1 MARMTMFDRG
11 WRWLI
16 RHLRLET
23 VYIEPEVGAAV
34 NERDRSDYDRE
45 TVILQALEAWRL
57 NPLARRIVE
66 LTSQYVV
73 GGGITISSSNE
84 QVSKFL
90 KKWWLHEL
98 NQMPLRIY
106 EWCDE
111 LTRSG
116 ELFFLLSTD
125 AAGMTFARAIPAIE
139 IKEIQTAKDDLQQ
152 EKAFIQKAKMRLGE
166 DTIEERVWEAY
177 DSGAEEADKDGRLK
191 TVMVHFAIN
200 RPVGA
205 VHGESDLAPMLRWLT
220 RYSSWLEDRARL
232 NRYRNAFYFTVK
244 SRFVS
249 EAERATRQAT
259 LNANPP
265 VPGSILVVDESE
277 KWEVIHPQ
285 LEAND
290 ASKDGLAIKK
300 MIAAGA
306 GIPLH
311 FLAEPESSTRTTAE
325 SAGGPTFRHFEQRQ
339 EFFIEII
346 RLLGRIAL
354 QRRARYERGLDAEAV
369 VEVQGADLSSRDN
382 AALAIATS
390 TMTSALVNLYDRGL
404 INESELL
411 RMVYRFAGEV
421 VDVEEVIQKGKK
433 VPRKAGEKRGRKKG
447 IPNRKPIK
455 VDTETGELKGSVAA

>member
-1 MARMTMFDRG
+1 MARLTIFERG
-11 WRWLI
+11 RKWLV
-16 RHLRLET
+16 RQLRLDT
-23 VYIEPEVGAAV
+23 VYIEPEISMTISD
-34 NERDRSDYDRE
+34 RDRADYDRE
-45 TVILQALEAWRL
+45 TVITQALEAWRL
-57 NPLARRIVE
+57 NPLARRMVE

-73 GGGITISSSNE
+73 GGGMTVTSKNKE
-84 QVSKFL
+84 VRKFL
-90 KKWWLHEL
+90 GTWWTHEL

-125 AAGMTFARAIPAIE
+125 AAGMTYVRAIPAIE
-139 IKEIQTAKDDLQQ
+139 IKEIETAKDDLQQ
-152 EKAFIQKAKMRLGE
+152 ELSYVQKGKLNFGDDAV
-166 DTIEERVWEAY
+166 EERIWQAY
-177 DSGAEEADKDGRLK
+177 DADQETMGDDSRLK
-191 TVMVHFAIN
+191 TVMIHFAIN

-205 VHGESDLAPMLRWLT
+205 KHGESDLAPMLKWLT

-232 NRYRNAFYFTVK
+232 NRYRNAFYFMVK

-249 EAERATRQAT
+249 EADRATRQAT

-277 KWEVIHPQ
+277 SWEVIHPQ

-311 FLAEPESSTRTTAE
+311 FLAEPESATRTTAE

-339 EFFIEII
+339 EYFIEII
-346 RLLGRIAL
+346 HQLAKIAL
-354 QRRARYERGLDAEAV
+354 RRRARYEKKLDPNAEI
-369 VEVQGADLSSRDN
+369 EVHGADLSSRDN
-382 AALAIATS
+382 AALAVATS
-390 TMTSALVNLYDRGL
+390 TISSALVSLYDRGL
-404 INESELL
+404 IDGNELV

-421 VDVEEVIQKGKK
+421 LDVEKILGDGIARSEIKSDGKQVK
-433 VPRKAGEKRGRKKG
+433 KPAGV
-447 IPNRKPIK
+447 K
-455 VDTETGELKGSVAA
+455 VDTETGDLKGSVKA

>member
-1 MARMTMFDRG
+1 MGQLTILERG
-11 WRWLI
+11 RRWLVQ
-16 RHLRLET
+16 RFRLET
-23 VYIEPEVGAAV
+23 VYIEPNIGV
-34 NERDRSDYDRE
+34 NISERDRSDYDRE
-45 TVILQALEAWRL
+45 TVIMQALEAWRL

-73 GGGITISSSNE
+73 GGGITISSPDEKVNA
-84 QVSKFL
+84 FIR
-90 KKWWLHEL
+90 KWWKHDL

-125 AAGMTFARAIPAIE
+125 AAGMTYVRAIPAIE
-139 IKEIQTAKDDLQQ
+139 IKEIETAKDDLQQ
-152 EKAFIQKAKMRLGE
+152 EKAYVQKAKMRIGE
-166 DTIEERVWEAY
+166 DSVEERVWAAY
-177 DSGAEEADKDGRLK
+177 DHGEEEVGEDGRLK

-205 VHGESDLAPMLRWLT
+205 VHGESDLAPLLKWLT

-232 NRYRNAFYFTVK
+232 NRYRNAFYFMVK

-277 KWEVIHPQ
+277 SWEVIHPQ
-285 LEAND
+285 LDAND

-300 MIAAGA
+300 MIAAGG
-306 GIPLH
+306 GIPMH
-311 FLAEPESSTRTTAE
+311 FLAEPESATRTTAE

-339 EFFIEII
+339 EYFIEVI
-346 RLLGRIAL
+346 RRLARIAVE
-354 QRRARYERGLDAEAV
+354 RRSKYEKGLDREALI
-369 VEVQGADLSSRDN
+369 EVQGADLSSRDN

-390 TMTSALVNLYDRGL
+390 SVTSALVNLYDRGL
-404 INESELL
+404 IDESELL
-411 RMVYRFAGEV
+411 RMIYRFAGEV
-421 VDVEEVIQKGKK
+421 VDIDEVMKRAKKNIPEKVET
-433 VPRKAGEKRGRKKG
+433 RGRKKG
-447 IPNRKPIK
+447 IPNQRGARI
-455 VDTETGELKGSVAA
+455 DTKTGDLKGMIEA